1 MAKEKFDRLGY
12 IYKLLVVIALTITA
26 VILCRDI
33 VIPLAFAGFLSIVL
47 LPIVKRIERRT
58 GPTLAV
64 TIVVVGGIIA
74 FGLFGWILVQQVINL
89 VNDLP
94 NIETRLA
101 TFLTNLQSTVNER
114 FGITTSEQNTMVQDF
129 LKSISVYVGTFLLG
143 TGNTL
148 STILQIPI
156 YMFLLLLY
164 RNKFKE
170 FFLSLVPDDNEEL
183 AWKKEIEKVTQGY
196 ISGLMLVTLIVAALN
211 TTGLLILGIDHA
223 IFFGILSGI
232 LTIIPYVGIFIGALL
247 PVLMALITKD
257 SIWYAAGVVIVFFVV
272 QFLEGNFITPRI
284 TGSKV
289 SINALAAIIA
299 LLIGGKIL
307 GIAGMILAV
316 PAIGVL
322 KILLSY
328 STHLKPFVILIGE
341 DNPKEVRQDPTEH
354 TPPVEELKEDV
365 KEKDIKEEFVRP
377 RVKNKKKAS

>member
-1 MAKEKFDRLGY
+1 MAKQVFDRLGY
-12 IYKLLVVIALTITA
+12 IYKLLVIIGLTITA
-26 VILCRDI
+26 IMLCRDI

-47 LPIVKRIERRT
+47 LPIVKRIEKRT

-64 TIVVVGGIIA
+64 TIVLITGIIV
-74 FGLFGWILVQQVINL
+74 FGFLGFLLVNQVINL

-94 NIETRLA
+94 NLESKTEAFIS
-101 TFLTNLQSTVNER
+101 NLQRTVNEK
-114 FGITTSEQNTMVQDF
+114 FGMTTTEQNTMVQDF
-129 LKSISVYVGTFLLG
+129 LKNVSVYLGTFLLG

-156 YMFLLLLY
+156 YMFLVLLY

-170 FFLSLVPDDNEEL
+170 FFLSIVPDDNDEL
-183 AWKKEIEKVTQGY
+183 TWKKEIEKVTQGY

-257 SIWYAAGVVIVFFVV
+257 SIWYAGGVVIVFTVV

-316 PAIGVL
+316 PAIGVM

-328 STHLKPFVILIGE
+328 SSHLKPFVILLGE
-341 DNPKEVRQDPTEH
+341 DNPKELRQDPTEH
-354 TPPVEELKEDV
+354 TEEVEELKEEIEEKDV
-365 KEKDIKEEFVRP
+365 KEEIAAAKKG
-377 RVKNKKKAS
+377 VK